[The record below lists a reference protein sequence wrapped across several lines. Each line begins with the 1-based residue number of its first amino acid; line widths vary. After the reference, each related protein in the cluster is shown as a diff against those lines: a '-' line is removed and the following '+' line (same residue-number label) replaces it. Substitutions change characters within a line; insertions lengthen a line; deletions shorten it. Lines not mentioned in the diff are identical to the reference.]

1 MCTEHTGRVAQQE
14 PAGTGAGFSR
24 RAALVGGAAAAV
36 TAALA
41 GTARAEDR
49 TPRVPIRG
57 GRGLC
62 DLTHPL
68 TTGLPMFDPSEAP
81 TRSTAA
87 TIEEDGY
94 YLQEWRLFEHTGTH
108 VDAPGHFTAGG
119 RLAPELRIEELV
131 TPAVVIDISSRAAD
145 EPDTVVTIDDVRA
158 HERRHGR
165 IPDDAAVLMNSGWG
179 TRFDDPQAY
188 RGADPAG
195 TLHFPGFGADTC
207 QWLLEHRRIR
217 SLGVD
222 TLSIDPGVSTT
233 FDTHLLLTGADRYG
247 LENLA
252 SLDGVPPT
260 GATIVVGL
268 IPFEEGSG
276 GPARVL
282 ASW

>member
-1 MCTEHTGRVAQQE
+1 MCTEHTGRVAQQVRE
-14 PAGTGAGFSR
+14 GTGAGFSR
-24 RAALVGGAAAAV
+24 RTALVGGAAAAV
-36 TAALA
+36 TAALT

-49 TPRVPIRG
+49 IPRAPG
-57 GRGLC
+57 WGRLDLC

-68 TTGLPMFDPSEAP
+68 TTSLPMFDPTEAP
-81 TRSTAA
+81 SRRTVV
-87 TIEEDGY
+87 TIEQNGY
-94 YLQEWRLFEHTGTH
+94 YQQEWRLVEHTGTH

-119 RLAPELRIEELV
+119 RLAPELRIDELV
-131 TPAVVIDISSRAAD
+131 RPAVVIDISSRAAE

-158 HERRHGR
+158 HERRHGN
-165 IPDDAAVLMNSGWG
+165 IPDDAAVLMLSGWG
-179 TRFDDPQAY
+179 ARFGDPEAY
-188 RGADPAG
+188 RGADAAG

-207 QWLLEHRRIR
+207 EWLLERRRIR

-233 FDTHLLLTGADRYG
+233 FDTHLVLTGADRYG

-252 SLDGVPPT
+252 HLDRLPPT

-276 GPARVL
+276 GPARIF

>member
-1 MCTEHTGRVAQQE
+1 VFVPGEE
-14 PAGTGAGFSR
+14 PAR
-24 RAALVGGAAAAV
+24 RTAV
-36 TAALA
+36 T
-41 GTARAEDR
+41 
-49 TPRVPIRG
+49 
-57 GRGLC
+57 
-62 DLTHPL
+62 
-68 TTGLPMFDPSEAP
+68 
-81 TRSTAA
+81 
-87 TIEEDGY
+87 IEQDGY
-94 YLQEWRLFEHTGTH
+94 YQQEWRLLEHIGTH
-108 VDAPGHFTAGG
+108 VDAPGHFTPGG
-119 RLAPELRIEELV
+119 RLAPELPIDELI
-131 TPAVVIDISSRAAD
+131 TPAVVIDISTRAAD

-165 IPDDAAVLMNSGWG
+165 IPDGAAVLMDSGWG
-179 TRFDDPQAY
+179 SRIDDPAAY
-188 RGADPAG
+188 RGADAAG

-207 QWLLEHRRIR
+207 QWLLERRRIR

-252 SLDGVPPT
+252 HLDRIPPT

-276 GPARVL
+276 GPARVF

>member
-1 MCTEHTGRVAQQE
+1 MCTEHTGRVAQQHRD
-14 PAGTGAGFSR
+14 GTGAGFSR

-36 TAALA
+36 TAALT
-41 GTARAEDR
+41 GTARAEGR
-49 TPRVPIRG
+49 TPRAPDW
-57 GRGLC
+57 GRHGLC

-68 TTGLPMFDPSEAP
+68 TTSLPMFVPTEAP
-81 TRSTAA
+81 SRRTVV
-87 TIEEDGY
+87 TIEQNGY
-94 YLQEWRLFEHTGTH
+94 YAQEWRLVEHTGTH
-108 VDAPGHFTAGG
+108 VDAPGHFTPGG
-119 RLAPELRIEELV
+119 RLAPELRIDELV
-131 TPAVVIDISSRAAD
+131 TPAVVVDISTRAAD

-158 HERRHGR
+158 HEQRHGR
-165 IPDDAAVLMNSGWG
+165 IPDGAAVLMNSGWG
-179 TRFDDPQAY
+179 SRIGDPEAY
-188 RGADPAG
+188 RGADAAG

-207 QWLLEHRRIR
+207 EWLLERRRIG

-252 SLDGVPPT
+252 HLDRIPPT

-276 GPARVL
+276 GPARVF

>member
-1 MCTEHTGRVAQQE
+1 MCTEHTGRAAQQHRDR
-14 PAGTGAGFSR
+14 TGAGFSR
-24 RAALVGGAAAAV
+24 RTALVGGAAAAM
-36 TAALA
+36 TAVLT
-41 GTARAEDR
+41 GPARAGDR
-49 TPRVPIRG
+49 APRAPSWGR
-57 GRGLC
+57 RGLC

-68 TTGLPMFDPSEAP
+68 TTGLPVFVPSDAP
-81 TRSTAA
+81 LRRTAV
-87 TIEEDGY
+87 TIEQNGY
-94 YLQEWRLFEHTGTH
+94 YQQEWRVLEHTGTH
-108 VDAPGHFTAGG
+108 VDAPGHFTPGG
-119 RLAPELRIEELV
+119 RLAPELRIDELV
-131 TPAVVIDISSRAAD
+131 TPAVVIDISTRAAD

-158 HERRHGR
+158 HEQRHGR
-165 IPDDAAVLMNSGWG
+165 IPDGAAVLMHSGWG
-179 TRFDDPQAY
+179 ARIGDPAAY
-188 RGADPAG
+188 RGADAAG

-207 QWLLEHRRIR
+207 AWLLERRRIR

-252 SLDGVPPT
+252 HLDRIPPT

>member
-1 MCTEHTGRVAQQE
+1 MCTEHTGRVAQQVRE
-14 PAGTGAGFSR
+14 GTGAGFSR
-24 RAALVGGAAAAV
+24 RTALVGGAAAAV
-36 TAALA
+36 TAALT

-49 TPRVPIRG
+49 TPRAPG
-57 GRGLC
+57 GGCRGLC
-62 DLTHPL
+62 DLTHPV
-68 TTGLPMFDPSEAP
+68 TTSLPAFNPTEAP
-81 TRSTAA
+81 SRRTVV
-87 TIEEDGY
+87 TIEQNGY
-94 YLQEWRLFEHTGTH
+94 YQQEWRLVEHTGTH

-119 RLAPELRIEELV
+119 RLAPELRIDELV
-131 TPAVVIDISSRAAD
+131 TPAVVIDISSRAAE

-165 IPDDAAVLMNSGWG
+165 IPDDAAVLMLSGWG
-179 TRFDDPQAY
+179 ARFGDPEAY
-188 RGADPAG
+188 RGADAAG

-207 QWLLEHRRIR
+207 EWLLERRRIR

-222 TLSIDPGVSTT
+222 TLSIDPGGSTT

-252 SLDGVPPT
+252 HLDRLPPT

-276 GPARVL
+276 GPARIL